1 MMASM
6 FRSEEMCMVQL
17 LMPEDAEFGC
27 IAELGELG
35 LVQFRD
41 LNENK
46 NDFQR
51 RFVHEVSK
59 CDGLERILR
68 LVESEITNHNIV
80 IPEPS
85 IIPATATPMELT
97 ALQTDLMHVENQI
110 LEVQH
115 NWTSL
120 KQDLLELIGLRTI
133 LHEADKLFQV
143 LYHEDT
149 EVENTEQEMSTP
161 VSVYNPLRLI
171 AGMIARK
178 KMATFERLLWRVS
191 RGNVWIKYSEET
203 YNVLDLATKED
214 TKMNAFF
221 IMFDGEQLHKIIV
234 RICEG
239 FRTRMY
245 ACPQHRKE
253 RKDMTATLNTQIA
266 DINVVLAQTETA
278 FNLVLSQAAEHL
290 RTWCIKVKKM
300 KSVYHILNGC
310 NRDVAQGFS
319 FAEFWTPEADLT
331 SVKLTLHDTKKRRGS
346 VFEPLLT
353 LKSTKQKPPTFNRT
367 NKFTAGFQAIVDAYG
382 VGSYREVNPTPYTII
397 TFPFLFAVM
406 FGDCGHGIVMLTFA
420 IWMVLNEHVLT
431 KSITN
436 EISYMFFSG
445 RYLILLMGAFSIYTG
460 FIYNDCFS
468 KSLNIFGSSWN
479 IHSMFANGT
488 WTEKDLHKHLMLQ
501 LDPSVPG
508 VFSGGP
514 YPFGIDPIW
523 NVATNKLNFLNS
535 YKMKMSVILGIIHM
549 VFGIFLSIFN
559 HTYFKRTMDVV
570 LQFFPQM
577 IFILCLFGYLVF
589 MIFYKWL
596 KFDCQTSGYA
606 PSILVHFI
614 NMFMFTYDTPSNA
627 PLYENQKEVQSA
639 LVIMAL
645 LAVPWMLLIKPFL
658 LRALYKK
665 ANPKHTSLES
675 LLPASDVVGLQSKR
689 VTNFDP
695 NIEEDLED
703 VLEEQEV
710 SRDDLASDEKDTE
723 MDISEAKYPN
733 APISKPLV
741 ISPDLATEKKPLK
754 YAVEPSR
761 NLNTYVPQ
769 KNTPA
774 VEDFSVAPKNLQKK
788 TALEN
793 LEKHTVNL
801 NSDLPQKNTL
811 VGEGV
816 GIGMKKPKQEQ
827 KLPEKMGP
835 TSVEK
840 PDESLYPKPVINSI
854 NREIHK
860 DHKEKGEEKLSEI
873 LKEAS
878 VDPERFWFPKEK
890 RSSSDLRNEHK
901 DKQKSPDLLGLKD
914 DRHPTHKGTSMGSD
928 QHGNHKSQME
938 KTSEILKLVTVDSEE
953 FWYPKPKR
961 SSLKEDVLDIYKK
974 VEEQPTPSMQQ
985 DQKKEK
991 KQEQLNEKAQK
1002 EEQHVEETHVAK
1014 EEVKKQEHLKEKPQ
1028 KEEHLT
1034 EEPQDAKI
1042 SSLGYVTV
1050 DPDAFWYPKPK
1061 STSTNRDLHDVY
1073 KTAEE
1078 KSVLKLMWDE
1088 DQWMEESQDEEWLAE
1103 EPQNKADA
1111 TIVTIFQNK
1120 SDPLDSQHSAKPK
1133 SAQRFDHVSLAMEDD
1148 SSQPKEVSISIDD
1161 NINKRKEKPKSA
1173 QRFDH
1178 VSLAMEDDSSQP
1190 KEVSISIDDNINK
1203 RKEKVIQKVSQKLEN
1218 VNLDSQKDI
1227 IQPTINSEED
1237 TNVVHGDIVEKPK
1250 STESFDD
1257 IDLVDIEEQML
1268 QPSFITPPIDE
1279 DVFKEVEPHEKLD
1292 FGDIFVH
1299 QCIHTIEYCL
1309 GCISNTASYLRL
1321 WALSLA
1327 HAQLSEVLWSMVMH
1341 ASFSS
1346 KSWTGF
1352 LGVFLIFALFASLT
1366 LCILLIMEGISA
1378 FLHTLRL
1385 HWVEFQNKFYL
1396 GTGYLFT
1403 PFSFK
1408 QIIQGRRAP

>member
-266 DINVVLAQTETA
+266 DINVGPCTTLKLNNFYFQVLAQTETA

-627 PLYENQKEVQSA
+627 PLYENQ
-639 LVIMAL
+639 
-645 LAVPWMLLIKPFL
+645 
-658 LRALYKK
+658 
-665 ANPKHTSLES
+665 
-675 LLPASDVVGLQSKR
+675 
-689 VTNFDP
+689 
-695 NIEEDLED
+695 
-703 VLEEQEV
+703 
-710 SRDDLASDEKDTE
+710 
-723 MDISEAKYPN
+723 
-733 APISKPLV
+733 
-741 ISPDLATEKKPLK
+741 KPLK